1 MKKGL
6 LLIAFVC
13 LTASVAFSQGISVGL
28 RGGLT
33 LTSGNTTFPAN
44 ASQGRP
50 IEFKN
55 ESDGLG
61 AGFTVGGVARINFA
75 GLFLQGELNYAQFKL
90 KQKNNQ
96 AYTVTAPA
104 TTTNNI
110 KSEST
115 LNAFNIPILVGTK
128 LGPLRAYIGPS
139 FLFVTSAEQKT
150 TGDVTSKV
158 GGVTVNTTTVDNTQ
172 DLLTSDAGDLE
183 VKPLIIAVEAGVGIS
198 LPMGLEA
205 DLRYAVPAITGVY
218 KNSDVKGFL
227 GILSLSVGY
236 RLVKLGL

>member
-6 LLIAFVC
+6 LLIALVC
-13 LTASVAFSQGISVGL
+13 LTASVSFSQGISVGL

-50 IEFKN
+50 VEFKN

-61 AGFTVGGVARINFA
+61 TGFTIGGMARINFA

-96 AYTVTAPA
+96 TYTVTPA
-104 TTTNNI
+104 SLTNNI

-115 LNAFNIPILVGTK
+115 LSAFNIPILVGTK

-139 FLFVTSAEQKT
+139 FLFVTNAEQKN
-150 TGDVTSKV
+150 TGEVVTSV
-158 GGVTVNTTTVDNTQ
+158 GGVAINTTSVSSTQ
-172 DLLTSDAGDLE
+172 DLLTSEAGDFE
-183 VKPLIIAVEAGVGIS
+183 VKPLIIAVEAGVGIG
-198 LPMGLEA
+198 LPFGLEA
-205 DLRYAVPAITGVY
+205 DLRYAIPAITGVY

-236 RLVKLGL
+236 RLAKLGL